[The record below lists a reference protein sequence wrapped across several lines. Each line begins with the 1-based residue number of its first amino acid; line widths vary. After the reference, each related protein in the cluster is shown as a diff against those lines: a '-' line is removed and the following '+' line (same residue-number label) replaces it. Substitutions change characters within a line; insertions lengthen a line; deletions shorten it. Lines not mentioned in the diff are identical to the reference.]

1 MDNLSSI
8 KIVFS
13 TSAIKSSNNEPST
26 ANEKPIIQTTDR
38 VVEMTVEPTA
48 TESALVQRTTVIL
61 NSLNTTAQT
70 NIGTITS
77 NDRVETIA
85 VTSTTDKNT
94 WIVPS
99 PTLTASRI
107 TSGFTSVQTVTV
119 VRSNMENL
127 STTKTLSI
135 SPKKSS
141 NVESPTSA
149 EKIIIQTTHETV
161 ETTRELTESEP
172 AIVERTTVVLNSL
185 ITTLIKI
192 GTTPTTNRVEIT
204 AVKSN
209 ADGHLSIAPT
219 ATSTASKI
227 TSEFM
232 ENSLTPQIVSPT
244 TTLTASKITLEF
256 TENLSTA
263 QIVSTIT
270 SAINTDKHLSTAPTT
285 TSTASKITFEFTE
298 NLSISSQIVS
308 TITSAI
314 NTDKHLSTAPTT
326 TSTAS
331 KITFEFTENLSISFQ
346 IASTITSTIKAS
358 SSELLTTTTIMS
370 NGEKSQPTRI
380 INSAKETRDKVSQSK
395 WETTRETGSV
405 DYTITTISTTE
416 EWTSTLSADHV
427 TTTLALASSI
437 TLNTAKTG
445 IAFGGGNTAAISV
458 VGLVFILL
466 LTILIFVFYVI
477 RRYKRKHSY
486 KPSPPSVSNPIVENI
501 TVVINMVADNSSNNN
516 TSTEHVIRTN
526 ETNNVNKNGN
536 HQEDRNAT
544 NGTSTERGHD
554 EDMTYTYVHSNTS
567 STDDDDAMYS
577 TISPLEDTEV
587 PSNRNNIHN

>member
-8 KIVFS
+8 KIAFS
-13 TSAIKSSNNEPST
+13 TSATKSSNNEPST
-26 ANEKPIIQTTDR
+26 ADEKLIIQTTWDR

-48 TESALVQRTTVIL
+48 TESALVQQTTVIL
-61 NSLNTTAQT
+61 NLLNTTAQSK
-70 NIGTITS
+70 IGTITF

-85 VTSTTDKNT
+85 VSSTTDKNT
-94 WIVPS
+94 LILPC
-99 PTLTASRI
+99 PTSTASRI
-107 TSGFTSVQTVTV
+107 TSEFTPVQTVTV

-135 SPKKSS
+135 SPK
-141 NVESPTSA
+141 
-149 EKIIIQTTHETV
+149 IIIQTRYETV
-161 ETTRELTESEP
+161 ETTRELTESKP

-185 ITTLIKI
+185 TTTPIKI
-192 GTTPTTNRVEIT
+192 GTTATTDRVEIT

-209 ADGHLSIAPT
+209 ADGHLSTAPT

-232 ENSLTPQIVSPT
+232 ENSSTPQIVSPT

-256 TENLSTA
+256 TENLSTAQIVSTINTDEHLLTAPIATSTASKITSEFTENLSIA

-331 KITFEFTENLSISFQ
+331 KITFEFTENLSISSQ
-346 IASTITSTIKAS
+346 IVSTITSAIKAS
-358 SSELLTTTTIMS
+358 NTEPLTTDNPTTIMS
-370 NGEKSQPTRI
+370 NEEKSQPTRI

-395 WETTRETGSV
+395 WEATRQTGSV
-405 DYTITTISTTE
+405 EYTITTISTTE
-416 EWTSTLSADHV
+416 EWTSTLSTEHV
-427 TTTLALASSI
+427 TTTFPVGKVREIARILGQTTRSYSGNSASPRG
-437 TLNTAKTG
+437 TTCNFA
-445 IAFGGGNTAAISV
+445 
-458 VGLVFILL
+458 
-466 LTILIFVFYVI
+466 
-477 RRYKRKHSY
+477 
-486 KPSPPSVSNPIVENI
+486 NI
-501 TVVINMVADNSSNNN
+501 
-516 TSTEHVIRTN
+516 
-526 ETNNVNKNGN
+526 VNK
-536 HQEDRNAT
+536 
-544 NGTSTERGHD
+544 
-554 EDMTYTYVHSNTS
+554 
-567 STDDDDAMYS
+567 
-577 TISPLEDTEV
+577 
-587 PSNRNNIHN
+587 